1 MITVQVKLFATL
13 LGLAG
18 PPGLG
23 IGQAFPVKLPEDAT
37 AADLIDHLGLPPEE
51 VKLLF
56 VNGLFRTPEH
66 VLADG
71 DELGIFPPVG
81 GG

>member
-13 LGLAG
+13 RNRAG
-18 PPGLG
+18 PTGLG
-23 IGQAFPVKLPEDAT
+23 IGQAFPVELPEGAT
-37 AADLIDHLGLPPEE
+37 AGHLVDHLGLPPEE
-51 VKLLF
+51 VKILF
-56 VNGLFRTPEH
+56 VNGLTRTLDH

>member
-13 LGLAG
+13 RHLAG

-23 IGQAFPVKLPEDAT
+23 IGQAFPVELPTGAT
-37 AADLIDHLGLPPEE
+37 AAHLIEHLGLPPDE

-56 VNGLFRTPEH
+56 VNGLTRTPDD

-71 DELGIFPPVG
+71 DALGIFPPVG